1 MKRRWNSEE
10 KARIVIEG
18 LTTHVPM
25 SELCRKHN
33 VNHAQ
38 YYAWRNQFLEAGKR
52 GLAHGASSSEKAL
65 QEENDELKQLIAE
78 LSIANNAFKK
88 TLMSGRGG
96 KQ

>member
-1 MKRRWNSEE
+1 MKRRWTSEE
-10 KARIVIEG
+10 KAGIVIEG
-18 LTTHVPM
+18 LTTHIPM

-52 GLAHGASSSEKAL
+52 SLASGASSSEKAL
-65 QEENDELKQLIAE
+65 QEENQELKQLIAE

-88 TLMSGRGG
+88 TLMSGRGNRR
-96 KQ
+96 